1 MDRGPGR
8 CGDAVNQRQRYALTH
23 PITDPSD
30 ERTLTRVSRRL
41 QTAAP
46 HPSGYTIVTTL
57 AVDR

>member
-1 MDRGPGR
+1 VDPRPGWG
-8 CGDAVNQRQRYALTH
+8 GDAVNQRQRYALTH

-30 ERTLTRVSRRL
+30 GRTVERVSRRL